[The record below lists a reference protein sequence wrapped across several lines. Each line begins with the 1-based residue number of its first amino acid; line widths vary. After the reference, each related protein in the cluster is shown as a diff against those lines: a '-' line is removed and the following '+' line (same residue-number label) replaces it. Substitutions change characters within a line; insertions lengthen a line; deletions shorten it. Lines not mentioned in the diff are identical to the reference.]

1 MSVSSRVNAC
11 LKSTSTV
18 RACKVLVDLHIIYTN
33 DLNEVMPQERS
44 IGPSQK
50 FRVCKVLIQLVDI
63 KDVGDLQVVIKRAT
77 R

>member
-11 LKSTSTV
+11 LNSTSTV
-18 RACKVLVDLHIIYTN
+18 HACKVLVELHIIY